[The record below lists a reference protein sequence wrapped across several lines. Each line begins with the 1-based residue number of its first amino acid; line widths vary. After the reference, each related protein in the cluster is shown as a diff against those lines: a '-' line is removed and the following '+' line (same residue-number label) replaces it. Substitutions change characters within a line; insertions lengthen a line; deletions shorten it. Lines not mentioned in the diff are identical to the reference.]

1 MNDTNAANRLQNT
14 GTEKTVTAGSAAGKS
29 AANIRIMAQIAMLG
43 AVSVIL
49 MFLEFPLPF
58 LAPPFYELDFS
69 EVPVLIGAFAMG
81 PVAGIAIE
89 AVKVLLNF
97 VLNGT
102 ITAGVGEMANFI
114 VGCAFLLPA
123 SFLYR
128 RKKTRK
134 NAVIGM
140 AAGTVLMTVLAC
152 VLNAFI
158 LLPAYGAAFG
168 MPVQAFVEMGT
179 KINGAIDS
187 LFMFA
192 VLAVGPFN
200 LLKGVLVSVIVL
212 LLYKKIR
219 VILRGDM

>member
-1 MNDTNAANRLQNT
+1 MSEQVLRKMDAAQ
-14 GTEKTVTAGSAAGKS
+14 KS
-29 AANIRIMAQIAMLG
+29 RSKVRTIAQVAMLG
-43 AVSVIL
+43 AISTVL
-49 MFLEFPLPF
+49 MLFEFPLPF

-81 PVAGIAIE
+81 PVAGITIE

-212 LLYKKIR
+212 LLYKRIR